1 MNTINSSNFVEEV
14 LKDVKHYNIEPTY
27 WLRIDVDGEYEA
39 YVNDMPAFK
48 FYKTE
53 SSYASPI
60 PINYL
65 LMKSG
70 LQTVRIKIFSKNKDA
85 YANIRVIEVDNRRY
99 KEFDEK
105 LIKKYEQTI
114 TMPDSGV
121 YEGEFT
127 FDALVPYDNKGWS
140 EGQDLTKFDK
150 KELESA
156 VVAFYKKMWNIY
168 NDKTK
173 KEAKFPLFLEREREI
188 AKSDYASKET
198 LEEIL
203 KEYLLPYSNPT
214 YEMLPL
220 ENYKMVFYG
229 DGKAVALEQTS
240 MVIQLRG
247 YSALAAKYKT
257 DMGSTLG
264 DMSQMILYLPQGN
277 RLQDGL
283 QIIR

>member
-1 MNTINSSNFVEEV
+1 MKNLILILTAMISITACSQNNNKNMNTINSSNFVEEV

-127 FDALVPYDNKGWS
+127 FDALVPYENKGWS

-173 KEAKFPLFLEREREI
+173 KEEQFPLIVERERLHNLCT
-188 AKSDYASKET
+188 KQK
-198 LEEIL
+198 
-203 KEYLLPYSNPT
+203 K
-214 YEMLPL
+214 
-220 ENYKMVFYG
+220 V
-229 DGKAVALEQTS
+229 
-240 MVIQLRG
+240 
-247 YSALAAKYKT
+247 
-257 DMGSTLG
+257 
-264 DMSQMILYLPQGN
+264 
-277 RLQDGL
+277 
-283 QIIR
+283 